1 MQRTIQMRTA
11 QAEVREEK
19 DLSVQ
24 SVDAVSTASLSLFC
38 PIRPLGA

>member
-11 QAEVREEK
+11 QSEVREER
-19 DLSVQ
+19 DL

-38 PIRPLGA
+38 PIRPVGA